1 MDIKMED
8 FIRSITEQ
16 IRCVRAREAVAKE
29 LSDHI
34 LDQAAAYE
42 EKGEAHETAVSRAI
56 REMGDPVGI
65 GVELDRIHRPQTDV
79 KMIVMVLLF
88 SIGGML
94 LQYIVG
100 GYALAGETNGA
111 SVYLSQFGR
120 QSLILLISFGVM
132 AGMYFLDYSFI
143 GRYAGTLYWMMTV
156 AFFVIRMVSGEVNGR
171 YPVMLMLVY
180 LYVPVYAGILY
191 QLRGKGYSAVLR
203 GIALQFLTA
212 AFANYFSNVFHAAF
226 AVYLMQTVLL
236 VLAICKG
243 WFQVNRRDAVIVA
256 VTVLLILPLAVCLVS
271 LVSASDTAANFRLQ
285 RIHAW
290 LHPEDEPYGKGYT
303 YMWIRE
309 GLAKSKLVGAYEG
322 VAFDDEIMWSA
333 PRTDPFILL
342 ELVFTFGFLV
352 GLLVIGA
359 FAALIFHVFGVVR
372 RQRNQLGFMM
382 SAACFLVLLDNCV
395 EGILVNGGLLPVTS
409 VQFPFLSFGV
419 GSTVTYAVLIGLLLS
434 IYRNEKIVTDH
445 MVTGMPVWRLGIK
458 LEKR

>member
-16 IRCVRAREAVAKE
+16 IRCVRAREVVAKE

-256 VTVLLILPLAVCLVS
+256 VTVLLILPLLD
-271 LVSASDTAANFRLQ
+271 L
-285 RIHAW
+285 
-290 LHPEDEPYGKGYT
+290 
-303 YMWIRE
+303 
-309 GLAKSKLVGAYEG
+309 
-322 VAFDDEIMWSA
+322 
-333 PRTDPFILL
+333 FIPPL
-342 ELVFTFGFLV
+342 T
-352 GLLVIGA
+352 
-359 FAALIFHVFGVVR
+359 
-372 RQRNQLGFMM
+372 
-382 SAACFLVLLDNCV
+382 
-395 EGILVNGGLLPVTS
+395 
-409 VQFPFLSFGV
+409 
-419 GSTVTYAVLIGLLLS
+419 
-434 IYRNEKIVTDH
+434 
-445 MVTGMPVWRLGIK
+445 
-458 LEKR
+458 